1 MGVLI
6 VESEGNRVMRFIGS
20 RFPLNPSLAP
30 AATAAQLKTAEML
43 TMLLNPDGYIP
54 CRKNEPGVLQNYFG
68 FVNNR
73 YEIRMTLLFKGTPNG
88 PETRTQGF
96 GDVG

>member
-1 MGVLI
+1 
-6 VESEGNRVMRFIGS
+6 MRFNGS

-73 YEIRMTLLFKGTPNG
+73 YEIRMTLLFKGTLIEG
-88 PETRTQGF
+88 SYFYESQQKDIGSSS
-96 GDVG
+96 